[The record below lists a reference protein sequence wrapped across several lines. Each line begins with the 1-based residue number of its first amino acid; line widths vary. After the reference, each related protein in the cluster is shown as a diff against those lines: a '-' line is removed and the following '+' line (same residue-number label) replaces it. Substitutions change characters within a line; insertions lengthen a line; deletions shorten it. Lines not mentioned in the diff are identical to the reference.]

1 MVLFIPLLTH
11 KNSANKPMA
20 AYSRSLRSREK
31 ELTLVRKKVCAHEKK
46 GLRSRAQT
54 KWTAS
59 AAMEVGL
66 HTGENKA

>member
-1 MVLFIPLLTH
+1 MT
-11 KNSANKPMA
+11 

-54 KWTAS
+54 KWVAS
-59 AAMEVGL
+59 AAMEMGL